1 MTKRWY
7 HIYVDD
13 EFMQTV
19 SSTQEMWVILRQAQ
33 EIYSDYKNSVEVIM
47 SGMGESVVTF
57 RSKYDCGNGIDE
69 V

>member
-7 HIYVDD
+7 HIYIDD
-13 EFMQTV
+13 KFMQTV
-19 SSTQEMWVILRQAQ
+19 SSTQEMWVVLRQAQ
-33 EIYSDYKNSVEVIM
+33 EIYTDYKNSIEVIM

-57 RSKYDCGNGIDE
+57 RSHFDKTN